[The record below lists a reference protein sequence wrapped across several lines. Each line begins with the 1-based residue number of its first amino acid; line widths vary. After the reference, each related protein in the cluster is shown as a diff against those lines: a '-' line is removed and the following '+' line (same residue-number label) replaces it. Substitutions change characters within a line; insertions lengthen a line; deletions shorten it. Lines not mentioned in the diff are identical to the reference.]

1 MVMKYEDMMIGRLT
15 LRGGRAIL
23 EQQQLF
29 RVHYLSIT
37 FLSVRSPPVWLS
49 PPSCCQFTMSFLV
62 RHIPDWLPWFSYKPL
77 ARFGRDLGL
86 EVLNSPIQ
94 FVKDALVSWS

>member
-1 MVMKYEDMMIGRLT
+1 
-15 LRGGRAIL
+15 
-23 EQQQLF
+23 
-29 RVHYLSIT
+29 
-37 FLSVRSPPVWLS
+37 
-49 PPSCCQFTMSFLV
+49 MSFLV